1 MRLKKFLILSIPIT
15 YSKYHCLLVCLELL
29 HYWVS
34 PRTCPRSKAGP
45 RWETFV
51 FYLMFIWTTLSL
63 GFYKSTFLW
72 KKNEWNSC
80 CNADKQ
86 LTLPVVLDISFN
98 FRFSDFRDDGGGV
111 LSSIYFRY
119 TFIYMRKVILG
130 FSLKTSNIIPI

>member
-1 MRLKKFLILSIPIT
+1 MRLKKFIILSIPIT

-72 KKNEWNSC
+72 KKMSETAAVTLTNSWLY
-80 CNADKQ
+80 Q
-86 LTLPVVLDISFN
+86 LSLIFLLILDFLILETGGPILNLFQIHFYLYEKGN
-98 FRFSDFRDDGGGV
+98 FGVQPQDF
-111 LSSIYFRY
+111 
-119 TFIYMRKVILG
+119 
-130 FSLKTSNIIPI
+130 

>member
-72 KKNEWNSC
+72 KKMSETAAVTLTNSWLY
-80 CNADKQ
+80 Q
-86 LTLPVVLDISFN
+86 LSLIFLLC
-98 FRFSDFRDDGGGV
+98 DFREGGV

>member
-45 RWETFV
+45 LWETFV

-63 GFYKSTFLW
+63 GFYKKYFHVEKMSETAAVTLSNSWLYQLSLIFL
-72 KKNEWNSC
+72 
-80 CNADKQ
+80 
-86 LTLPVVLDISFN
+86 LI
-98 FRFSDFRDDGGGV
+98 SDFLILETGGGV
-111 LSSIYFRY
+111 LSSLYFRY

>member
-98 FRFSDFRDDGGGV
+98 FRFSDFRDGG
-111 LSSIYFRY
+111 RWCP
-119 TFIYMRKVILG
+119 ILNLFQIHFYLYEKG
-130 FSLKTSNIIPI
+130 NFGAQSQDF

>member
-72 KKNEWNSC
+72 KKMSVTAAVTLTNSWLYHLSLIFLLC
-80 CNADKQ
+80 
-86 LTLPVVLDISFN
+86 N
-98 FRFSDFRDDGGGV
+98 FRFSDFREGGGP
-111 LSSIYFRY
+111 
-119 TFIYMRKVILG
+119 ILNLFQIHFYLYEKG
-130 FSLKTSNIIPI
+130 NFGVQPQDF